1 MKKDNVRVKSDI
13 TIVDEITAIESMVSY
28 YFTDNEYTP
37 YYVDMAKVT
46 VIAENFLDGVEFESE
61 DYIYQLVME
70 NDDIYE
76 CVKKFLEIPTSQDK
90 ENVDCYARME
100 KIMKQVE
107 DVVEFKKQKLIHNS
121 DAFAIV
127 GDMCLAVKDILDK
140 YEKNNEIAQKF
151 ISDLQESGINEE
163 TLTNAVRNAAD
174 QFKMSESD
182 VIEGQRQRIAE
193 QQTQLQEK
201 ETEIQD
207 LRKWKREHM
216 ARNVKA
222 IKGSGVISG
231 KGAKSATKKTSKT
244 SKKIAVKADTAADVS
259 VEKAMK

>member
-37 YYVDMAKVT
+37 YYADMAKVT
-46 VIAENFLDGVEFESE
+46 VIAETFLDGVEFESE
-61 DYIYQLVME
+61 DYVYQLVME

-90 ENVDCYARME
+90 ENIDCYVRME
-100 KIMKQVE
+100 RIMKQVE
-107 DVVEFKKQKLIHNS
+107 DIVEFKKQKLIHNS

-127 GDMCLAVKDILDK
+127 GDMCLAVKDILDN
-140 YEKNNEIAQKF
+140 YAKNSEIVQKF

-174 QFKMSESD
+174 QFKMSENE

-201 ETEIQD
+201 EVEIQD

-222 IKGSGVISG
+222 VKGSGKIT
-231 KGAKSATKKTSKT
+231 AN
-244 SKKIAVKADTAADVS
+244 SKKKESSKVANI
-259 VEKAMK
+259 E